1 MKIIKILFN
10 SIVAFIIIFILINIF
25 ISYFWELKTNYKI
38 NKMNPYT
45 DTVLMFLGLNSQ
57 EGLQLYKETW
67 INRKY
72 DYDQFTEYAE
82 HKTLN
87 NKYLNISSENGRK
100 ILNNKNC
107 TRNFF
112 FYGSSVTFGYN
123 VTDEQTHPSYFKKIL
138 DENHTQSYCVYN
150 YGRAGYDSTRE
161 NILFL
166 KHLLNKKIKKRD
178 FIFFIDGSAE
188 SGNKDGINTQFLR
201 RAQRIISQKYWDMYK
216 HTFPF
221 LIESLPVFQLV
232 TRAKQK
238 FNIPIA
244 AYSVSGEY
252 SMIKKASEGS
262 KAKEKELCQ
271 EVLTSMKRAGADL
284 IITYWAKDIIKWF
297 DIIAE
302 SAIPFSVNL
311 IVGFPGETREKV
323 FDTIELVRKIRNYDT
338 LTVSIF
344 TPYHGTP
351 LRDLAVRN
359 GWLDDSTITVH
370 TTSSSLLKMPSPYLS
385 SKEIDA
391 LFRVLPLYTY
401 FPKSDWPEI
410 KKAEQFDTA
419 GNKIYEKYASIYT
432 KEFLGENQDVKYSLS
447 STGGTGCKVDPKSN
461 YDLITKAMSD
471 DEIAL
476 LRM

>member
-10 SIVAFIIIFILINIF
+10 SIVAFIIIFILTNIF
-25 ISYFWELKTNYKI
+25 LSYFWELKTNYKI

-178 FIFFIDGSAE
+178 FIFFIDGGAE
-188 SGNKDGINTQFLR
+188 EGNKDGINTQFLR

-238 FNIPIA
+238 FNWNEDDQNTIISDEEILHVFQINVNIRKAICEELELNCFSFLHPFSLLHGK
-244 AYSVSGEY
+244 YFSKYEKSGAIETEMLKIG
-252 SMIKKASEGS
+252 SDISEIINRKKKSFQNLKKAKNIIDISPALNKTSEISYVDRGHFS
-262 KAKEKELCQ
+262 PNANKNIAKFIYFLIKEK
-271 EVLTSMKRAGADL
+271 
-284 IITYWAKDIIKWF
+284 
-297 DIIAE
+297 
-302 SAIPFSVNL
+302 
-311 IVGFPGETREKV
+311 
-323 FDTIELVRKIRNYDT
+323 IE
-338 LTVSIF
+338 
-344 TPYHGTP
+344 
-351 LRDLAVRN
+351 
-359 GWLDDSTITVH
+359 
-370 TTSSSLLKMPSPYLS
+370 
-385 SKEIDA
+385 
-391 LFRVLPLYTY
+391 
-401 FPKSDWPEI
+401 
-410 KKAEQFDTA
+410 
-419 GNKIYEKYASIYT
+419 
-432 KEFLGENQDVKYSLS
+432 
-447 STGGTGCKVDPKSN
+447 
-461 YDLITKAMSD
+461 
-471 DEIAL
+471 
-476 LRM
+476 